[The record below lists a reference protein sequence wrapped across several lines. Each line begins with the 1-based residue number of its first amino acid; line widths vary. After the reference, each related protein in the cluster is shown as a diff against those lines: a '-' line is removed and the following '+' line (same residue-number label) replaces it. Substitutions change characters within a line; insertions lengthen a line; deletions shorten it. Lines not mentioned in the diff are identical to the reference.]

1 MANFC
6 SECGKPVVENTNFC
20 TSCGASITGK
30 APSKVQWQDKREKV
44 FGKRG
49 NGGKNLTKRFFW
61 IAGALLLGGWV
72 YLNLPESGNAVIKA
86 LPVVTNAVYF
96 GTAGQQMTNIPAKAE
111 NGKIIIPLDLLKE
124 KKFIRFIYG
133 DGSAGLPLLAYITN
147 EGKIVTA
154 VSLCEPCNSTAFHI
168 KGNKIICNSCG
179 STWELNNLEAV
190 SGSCGRY
197 PPDALP
203 NVVVGN
209 EIQIDEQLVARWQRR
224 V

>member
-6 SECGKPVVENTNFC
+6 SECGKPIAENTNFC

-30 APSKVQWQDKREKV
+30 GPTKAQWQDKREKV
-44 FGKRG
+44 LGKQG
-49 NGGKNLTKRFFW
+49 NGHTSLTKRFFW
-61 IAGALLLGGWV
+61 IAGALLLGGWI
-72 YLNLPESGNAVIKA
+72 YFNLPKSGNAVIKA
-86 LPVVTNAVYF
+86 LPVVTNAVYY
-96 GTAGQQMTNIPAKAE
+96 GPAGQQMMNIPSKVE
-111 NGKIIIPLDLLKE
+111 NGKIVIPLDLLKE
-124 KKFIRFIYG
+124 KKFIRFMYG
-133 DGSAGLPLLAYITN
+133 DGSSGLPLLAYISS

-168 KGNKIICNSCG
+168 KGDKIICNSCG